1 MWKTSQSNPKYE
13 VSDLGEIRTIKT
25 KRIRKQSPIKRTGYS
40 KVTTRIGDKVR
51 TLLVHREVA
60 TLYVPNPFNKPEV
73 NHIDG
78 NKQNNQASNLEWVT
92 PQENMIHAYA
102 TGLMPSSKTSLTTHS
117 SRKLTVAI
125 ANNLRSDFSAGM
137 SKEAIKSKYGISISS
152 INKCLKGDTY

>member
-13 VSDLGEIRTIKT
+13 VSDLGEIRAIKT
-25 KRIRKQSPIKRTGYS
+25 KRIRKQSINTRTGYN
-40 KVTTRIGDKVR
+40 KVSTWIDDKTC
-51 TLLVHREVA
+51 TLVVHREVA
-60 TLYVPNPFNKPEV
+60 SLFVPNPLNKSEV

-102 TGLMPSSKTSLTTHS
+102 TGLIPSSKTSLTTHS
-117 SRKLTVAI
+117 RRKLTLAT
-125 ANNLRSDFSAGM
+125 ANNLRSDFIAGM
-137 SKEAIKSKYGISISS
+137 SKDAIKSKYGISISS